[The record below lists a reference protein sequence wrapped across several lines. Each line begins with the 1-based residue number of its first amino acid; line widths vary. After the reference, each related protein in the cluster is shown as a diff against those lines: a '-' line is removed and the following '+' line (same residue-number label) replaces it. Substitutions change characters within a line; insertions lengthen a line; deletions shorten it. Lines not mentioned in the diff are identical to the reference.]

1 MYYPDKN
8 IMADN
13 GFSLFD
19 VLPFVRR
26 VYLTCDSI
34 ANSKTTTTKVS
45 NTSGIAKV
53 RIKVE
58 KVNTVRH

>member
-1 MYYPDKN
+1 
-8 IMADN
+8 MADN

-26 VYLTCDSI
+26 VYLICDSI

-45 NTSGIAKV
+45 KTSGIAKV